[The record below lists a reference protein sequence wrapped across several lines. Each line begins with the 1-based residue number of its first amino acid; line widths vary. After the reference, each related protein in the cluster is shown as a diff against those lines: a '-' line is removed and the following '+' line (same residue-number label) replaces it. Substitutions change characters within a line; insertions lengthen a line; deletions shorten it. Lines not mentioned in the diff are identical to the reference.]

1 MKNKWQ
7 LAASIFQLVI
17 GILAIAAFIV
27 AAVNRENM
35 LKWIPALILAI
46 AFSVMGILGIKAYI
60 SGE

>member
-1 MKNKWQ
+1 MKNKWH

-17 GILAIAAFIV
+17 GIVAIAAFV
-27 AAVNRENM
+27 VLAVNRENM

-46 AFSVMGILGIKAYI
+46 FYSVMGIVGIKNYI

>member
-27 AAVNRENM
+27 VAVNRENM

>member
-27 AAVNRENM
+27 VAVNRENM

-60 SGE
+60 SSE